1 MNVKSFSLFCGH
13 SKAVPHS
20 LVGPKRLNA
29 SKGASVNYR
38 RIAAAAVMAWLV
50 SIPLGAFIHH
60 GILGSVYAADS
71 TAFRPDVAIIRR
83 LPIGYVAQMIGFLA
97 AASMY
102 AQVDSPRR
110 GILQR
115 LRFGLLLGVVVVSFA
130 VIWNYVTQPISAIV
144 GMAEVLEY
152 MVAAMIYGAI
162 ISAICRPN
170 RARVSLPGPA
180 GTRVVQDSVDHR

>member
-1 MNVKSFSLFCGH
+1 M
-13 SKAVPHS
+13 A
-20 LVGPKRLNA
+20 R
-29 SKGASVNYR
+29 VN
-38 RIAAAAVMAWLV
+38 
-50 SIPLGAFIHH
+50 SIGAFIHH
-60 GILGSVYAADS
+60 GIREASMRLIPQPSGPTWRS
-71 TAFRPDVAIIRR
+71 FEG

-110 GILQR
+110 GILQG

-144 GMAEVLEY
+144 GMAEVLAY
-152 MVAAMIYGAI
+152 MVVAMIYGAI